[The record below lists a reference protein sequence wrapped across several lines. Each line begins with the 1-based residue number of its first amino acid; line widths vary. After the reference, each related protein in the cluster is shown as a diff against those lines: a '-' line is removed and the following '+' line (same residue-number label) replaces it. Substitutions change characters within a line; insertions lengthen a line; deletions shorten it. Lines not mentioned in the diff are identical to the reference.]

1 MKGNHPWK
9 NRPLPSDH
17 GLAFDA
23 FPTSNRGRCAGSGRA
38 ASPGKVTMLAGH
50 PGLGKSQ
57 LALAIVSIVTTG
69 GRFPVNGARAEC
81 GSAVILSAEDD
92 AEDTIRPRLD
102 AVGADLARWRV
113 VGAVHDRDDTGRDHM
128 RGFSVVDDMP
138 RLATAL
144 AEIGDAVLV
153 IVDPITAYLGATDSH
168 RNAEV
173 RSALTPLT
181 HLAAEHRVAVLA
193 ISHLRK
199 SLEGEAIPRV
209 SGSLAFVAAARA
221 AYVVTR
227 DPANENRRLANRA
240 GEHGRHTLSRQGR
253 ADLRNRAVS
262 PGVTR
267 SQGPARSSAPRRRHP
282 FLTRRG
288 RRQC

>member
-102 AVGADLARWRV
+102 AVGADLARCRV

-227 DPANENRRLANRA
+227 DPANENRRWQIVLVSTVDTRF
-240 GEHGRHTLSRQGR
+240 QGKVVQTFAIER
-253 ADLRNRAVS
+253 YRPVLRAVKGQ
-262 PGVTR
+262 P
-267 SQGPARSSAPRRRHP
+267 GPALPDDDIP
-282 FLTRRG
+282 F
-288 RRQC
+288 

>member
-227 DPANENRRLANRA
+227 DPANENRRWQIVLVSTVDTRF
-240 GEHGRHTLSRQGR
+240 QGKVVQTFAIER
-253 ADLRNRAVS
+253 YRPVLRAVKGQ
-262 PGVTR
+262 P
-267 SQGPARSSAPRRRHP
+267 GPALPDDDIP
-282 FLTRRG
+282 F
-288 RRQC
+288 

>member
-102 AVGADLARWRV
+102 AVGADLARCRV

-199 SLEGEAIPRV
+199 SLEGEAILRV

-227 DPANENRRLANRA
+227 DPANENRRWQIVLVSTVDTRF
-240 GEHGRHTLSRQGR
+240 QGKVVQTFAIER
-253 ADLRNRAVS
+253 YRPVLRAVKGQ
-262 PGVTR
+262 P
-267 SQGPARSSAPRRRHP
+267 GPALPDDDIP
-282 FLTRRG
+282 F
-288 RRQC
+288 

>member
-1 MKGNHPWK
+1 
-9 NRPLPSDH
+9 
-17 GLAFDA
+17 
-23 FPTSNRGRCAGSGRA
+23 
-38 ASPGKVTMLAGH
+38 MLAGH

-102 AVGADLARWRV
+102 AVGADLARCRV

>member
-102 AVGADLARWRV
+102 AVGADLARCRV

-144 AEIGDAVLV
+144 AEIGDAILV

-181 HLAAEHRVAVLA
+181 HLAVEHRVAVLA

-199 SLEGEAIPRV
+199 SLEGEALRV

>member
-102 AVGADLARWRV
+102 AVGADLARCRV

-181 HLAAEHRVAVLA
+181 HLAVEHRVAVLA

-227 DPANENRRLANRA
+227 DPANENRRWQIVLVSTVDTRF
-240 GEHGRHTLSRQGR
+240 QGKVVQTFAIER
-253 ADLRNRAVS
+253 YRPVLRAVKGQ
-262 PGVTR
+262 P
-267 SQGPARSSAPRRRHP
+267 GPALPDDDIP
-282 FLTRRG
+282 F
-288 RRQC
+288 

>member
-1 MKGNHPWK
+1 
-9 NRPLPSDH
+9 
-17 GLAFDA
+17 
-23 FPTSNRGRCAGSGRA
+23 
-38 ASPGKVTMLAGH
+38 MLAGH

-102 AVGADLARWRV
+102 AVGADLARCRV

-227 DPANENRRLANRA
+227 DPANENRRWQIVLVSTVDTRF
-240 GEHGRHTLSRQGR
+240 QGKVVQTFAIER
-253 ADLRNRAVS
+253 YRPVLRAVKGQ
-262 PGVTR
+262 P
-267 SQGPARSSAPRRRHP
+267 GPALPDDDIP
-282 FLTRRG
+282 F
-288 RRQC
+288 

>member
-102 AVGADLARWRV
+102 AVGADLARCRV

-144 AEIGDAVLV
+144 AEIGDAILV

-181 HLAAEHRVAVLA
+181 HLAVEHRVAVLA

-199 SLEGEAIPRV
+199 SLEGEAFPRV

-227 DPANENRRLANRA
+227 DPANENRRWQIVLVSTVDTRF
-240 GEHGRHTLSRQGR
+240 QGKVVQTFAIER
-253 ADLRNRAVS
+253 YRPVLRAVKGQ
-262 PGVTR
+262 P
-267 SQGPARSSAPRRRHP
+267 GPALPDDDIP
-282 FLTRRG
+282 F
-288 RRQC
+288 